1 MQRTS
6 LLCAACSSLGQVYLT
21 ANSCSAPVHQLCIH
35 NLLNW
40 QHQPKTE
47 RKDGGR
53 HTASTQTAI
62 QCQKYHTSLTQPG
75 TAVCAARQCSDN
87 HDNGVWSQ
95 HRVPLS

>member
-6 LLCAACSSLGQVYLT
+6 LPCTARPSLGQAYLT

-40 QHQPKTE
+40 QHQLKTE

-53 HTASTQTAI
+53 HTA
-62 QCQKYHTSLTQPG
+62 
-75 TAVCAARQCSDN
+75 
-87 HDNGVWSQ
+87 Q
-95 HRVPLS
+95 HKLQSNVKNTTHH